1 MGVKRK
7 WMLLSA
13 IIIIGLLGA
22 GVWYYMH
29 LQRAAAPEEE
39 APLQTIEIWEQV
51 NQRFATGTTE
61 QLVLWRKDSQELYV
75 QHNQLYYT
83 SGKEEAPVLLQ
94 QWASSLPAQAF
105 VNGNYLLIGAQTRT
119 ASASQTEPAGLWL
132 AIELAEKPKVV
143 EKGEQ
148 FFGPNEIVA
157 SAFTQSANL
166 FSLTMKLQNRLT
178 QRIYDPANNRWHQVS
193 DKPIPGEELALFE
206 KDNAVH
212 YLQQQESY
220 ELSEDETMDVFDDS
234 GSSLVYFSNPGKEM
248 LRFDG
253 YELLVARP
261 IYKPDQ
267 TLMILGHLRDSAGN
281 EAAVF
286 FERADLVLPIDER
299 LWQGKWLAVDPYN
312 FVQITSEAIDV
323 LQYEEGF
330 ASIDN
335 EPVYKQFQLGAAK
348 LISENGLLAEF
359 EVEGKKQLLHFY
371 DLVHTEADT
380 LDSIWAEWMQDPDVQ
395 AVDNSELD
403 PVWENHNIV
412 EWGEEERNAN
422 AEVPPALQ
430 RAVDELYSDSDY
442 VFAKTFRYLKS
453 TWYVLV
459 EKDFYQY
466 QKNKLTKLGEWPV
479 TIEVAIG
486 EGASGFGAMDFVKLE
501 QGWLVADT
509 KANRVI
515 KLDRDM
521 KIAAELSVP
530 VPSKLIVKQ
539 GSVHIESLLNE
550 IVTDLDL
557 LMMETNMQEFK
568 AATAVVDQDYLKP
581 RQWYKDEASGLVWY
595 SFMGRLFQYDGQNEQ
610 FKSAFLGISRNA
622 HAKAQIFPYKDTI
635 AVMLDHRLELF
646 DREGNWLGDIQF
658 PRSEPDGIYD
668 RTPEAENK
676 AIIDEDA
683 GKIFLV
689 QGYRILSIDLE
700 SKQVTSL
707 FRQNYAEI
715 ADMQMHDGKLYV
727 LLHNH
732 IEDRY
737 HYSNPVGDESQHSYY
752 SELVQI
758 DPADKHI
765 ERAITEG
772 FYRRIVWQQQ
782 EIDEVGEGNE
792 EPAQSF
798 EKIVFLKAEEAR

>member
-39 APLQTIEIWEQV
+39 TPLQTIEIWEQV

-61 QLVLWRKDSQELYV
+61 QLMLWRKDSQELYV
-75 QHNQLYYT
+75 QHNQLYY
-83 SGKEEAPVLLQ
+83 SPGKEEAPVLLQ

-105 VNGNYLLIGAQTRT
+105 VNGNYLLIGAQTRI

-166 FSLTMKLQNRLT
+166 FSFTMKLQNSLT

-234 GSSLVYFSNPGKEM
+234 GSSLVYFSNPSKEM

-261 IYKPDQ
+261 IHKPDQ

-403 PVWENHNIV
+403 PVWENHIIV
-412 EWGEEERNAN
+412 EWSGEERNAN

-442 VFAKTFRYLKS
+442 VFAKTYRYLQS

-466 QKNKLTKLGEWPV
+466 QNNKLTKLGEWPV

-568 AATAVVDQDYLKP
+568 AVTAVVEQDYLKP

-595 SFMGRLFQYDGQNEQ
+595 SFMGRLFQYDEQNEQ

-676 AIIDEDA
+676 AIIDEAA

-700 SKQVTSL
+700 LKQATSL

-715 ADMQMHDGKLYV
+715 ADMQMHDGKLYL

-737 HYSNPVGDESQHSYY
+737 HYSNPVGDESQQSYY

-765 ERAITEG
+765 ERAIAEG
-772 FYRRIVWQQQ
+772 FYRRIVWLQQ
-782 EIDEVGEGNE
+782 EIDEVEEGNE